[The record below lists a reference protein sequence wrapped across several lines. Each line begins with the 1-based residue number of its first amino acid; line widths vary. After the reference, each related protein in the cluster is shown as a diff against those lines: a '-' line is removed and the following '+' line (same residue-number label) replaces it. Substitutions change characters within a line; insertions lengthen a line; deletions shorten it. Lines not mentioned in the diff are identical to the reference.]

1 MDEKSIKGFKKQTE
15 KTFCILYK
23 IKEIKNKEN
32 SELKISNAV
41 VQDISMIKQEKEVLV
56 FPFSCFEIVDIKE
69 IKANDVDY
77 EIHLIYLGNYSNYI
91 KEQFG
96 DDFFDKIQISNFS
109 QELME
114 SGIAQVDNLL
124 SEWEKRIEMKIKLDK
139 ICFFLDNQEDCVGFS
154 NI

>member
-1 MDEKSIKGFKKQTE
+1 MDEKSIRCFKKKTE

-77 EIHLIYLGNYSNYI
+77 EIH
-91 KEQFG
+91 
-96 DDFFDKIQISNFS
+96 
-109 QELME
+109 
-114 SGIAQVDNLL
+114 
-124 SEWEKRIEMKIKLDK
+124 
-139 ICFFLDNQEDCVGFS
+139 
-154 NI
+154 